1 MRIARPELRFKLT
14 SLRASFTLSDF
25 MASMHASTCNALT
38 IYIKSLLAC
47 KIGIFVC
54 RHYYQARQRIFVGI
68 YKTHVVVP
76 FINTSS
82 FVIPEAVAT
91 AFRSSGVWTSLSSPG
106 MKCQLFESAS
116 TATLYVWKCS
126 NKRSNWFF
134 TEDWKCRWSY
144 CWGKPGMEVQR
155 PFVSYHLHG
164 VWDILHW
171 KNENNG
177 RNIWT
182 LE

>member
-1 MRIARPELRFKLT
+1 MTIVWIVQPKLRFKLT

-38 IYIKSLLAC
+38 IYNKSLLAC

-91 AFRSSGVWTSLSSPG
+91 AIRSSGVWTSLSSPG
-106 MKCQLFESAS
+106 MKCHLFDSAT
-116 TATLYVWKCS
+116 TASLHVWKCP
-126 NKRSNWFF
+126 KK
-134 TEDWKCRWSY
+134 D
-144 CWGKPGMEVQR
+144 
-155 PFVSYHLHG
+155 
-164 VWDILHW
+164 
-171 KNENNG
+171 
-177 RNIWT
+177 
-182 LE
+182 

>member
-1 MRIARPELRFKLT
+1 
-14 SLRASFTLSDF
+14 

-38 IYIKSLLAC
+38 IYNKSLLAC

-54 RHYYQARQRIFVGI
+54 CHYYQARQRILVGI
-68 YKTHVVVP
+68 YTKPMSLFHLL
-76 FINTSS
+76 
-82 FVIPEAVAT
+82 IPPP
-91 AFRSSGVWTSLSSPG
+91 LSSLRRWPLQSDPQEYG
-106 MKCQLFESAS
+106 HLYPPLGWNANHLTAQQQLVFM
-116 TATLYVWKCS
+116 YWKCS

-134 TEDWKCRWSY
+134 TEDWKCPWPY